1 MPATQRSSPPAKS
14 SPPIRNSGSR
24 SVSMASTNTSFS
36 LNPHSDRLRE
46 LAALIHPSRFAG
58 HLDERLSTATVL
70 QLQKSPRLQQRLA
83 ELLLS
88 SEELVSNGTDWGRD
102 VLLGHDPRRAAL
114 LAGSIWH
121 ARSVLKFVSRHDV
134 AILIENIGAEAHA
147 FAIRH
152 LSNAVATTSIDD
164 PQKLASQIEHDGCAC
179 LGAWLKDASE
189 LDRVRVLFRLPV
201 GTTAESPAAEHHN
214 SAGQLLSLVVA
225 HLATEEPA
233 A

>member
-1 MPATQRSSPPAKS
+1 
-14 SPPIRNSGSR
+14 
-24 SVSMASTNTSFS
+24 MASPDSNHSVD
-36 LNPHSDRLRE
+36 PHSHRLRE

-58 HLDERLSTATVL
+58 RLDGVLSAATVL
-70 QLQKSPRLQQRLA
+70 QLQKSPRLQQRLV
-83 ELLLS
+83 ELLLGN
-88 SEELVSNGTDWGRD
+88 ELVANGTDWGRD

-121 ARSVLKFVSRHDV
+121 ARAMLKLVSKHDV

-152 LSNAVATTSIDD
+152 SSSAVATTLIDD
-164 PQKLASQIEHDGCAC
+164 PQELSSQIEHDGCAC

-201 GTTAESPAAEHHN
+201 GTAAESPAAEHHK
-214 SAGQLLSLVVA
+214 SAGQLLPLVVA
-225 HLATEEPA
+225 HLAKEAPA

>member
-1 MPATQRSSPPAKS
+1 
-14 SPPIRNSGSR
+14 
-24 SVSMASTNTSFS
+24 MASTDQNHS
-36 LNPHSDRLRE
+36 LNPHSDRLGE
-46 LAALIHPSRFAG
+46 LAALIHPDRFAG
-58 HLDERLSTATVL
+58 HLDGLLSAATVL
-70 QLQKSPRLQQRLA
+70 QLQKTPRLQQRLV
-83 ELLLS
+83 ELLLGS
-88 SEELVSNGTDWGRD
+88 ELVSTGTDWGRD

-121 ARSVLKFVSRHDV
+121 ARSVLKLVSKHDV
-134 AILIENIGAEAHA
+134 AILIENIGVEAHA

-152 LSNAVATTSIDD
+152 ISSAVATTSIDD
-164 PQKLASQIEHDGCAC
+164 PQKLAIQIEHDGCAC

-189 LDRVRVLFRLPV
+189 LDRVRVLFRLPA

>member
-1 MPATQRSSPPAKS
+1 
-14 SPPIRNSGSR
+14 
-24 SVSMASTNTSFS
+24 MASTDQNHSLTS
-36 LNPHSDRLRE
+36 HSDRVRE
-46 LAALIHPSRFAG
+46 LAALIHPGRFAG
-58 HLDERLSTATVL
+58 QLDGLLSAATVL
-70 QLQKSPRLQQRLA
+70 QLQKTPRLQQRLV
-83 ELLLS
+83 ELLMGS
-88 SEELVSNGTDWGRD
+88 ELVSNGIAWGRD

-121 ARSVLKFVSRHDV
+121 ARSVLKLVSKPDV

-147 FAIRH
+147 FAVRH
-152 LSNAVATTSIDD
+152 LSSAVATTSIDD

-179 LGAWLKDASE
+179 LGAWLKDAKE

-214 SAGQLLSLVVA
+214 SAGELLSLVVA

>member
-1 MPATQRSSPPAKS
+1 
-14 SPPIRNSGSR
+14 
-24 SVSMASTNTSFS
+24 MASSDPNYS
-36 LNPHSDRLRE
+36 LNPRSDRLRG

-58 HLDERLSTATVL
+58 HLDGLLSPDTVL
-70 QLQKSPRLQQRLA
+70 QLQKTGRLQQRLV
-83 ELLLS
+83 ELLLGN
-88 SEELVSNGTDWGRD
+88 ELVSNGTDWGRD

-121 ARSVLKFVSRHDV
+121 ARSVLKFVSRQDV

-152 LSNAVATTSIDD
+152 LSSGVATTSIDD
-164 PQKLASQIEHDGCAC
+164 PQKLASQIEHDGYAC
-179 LGAWLKDASE
+179 LGAWLKETSK

-201 GTTAESPAAEHHN
+201 GTSAESPAAEHYN
-214 SAGQLLSLVVA
+214 SAGRLLTLVVA

>member
-1 MPATQRSSPPAKS
+1 
-14 SPPIRNSGSR
+14 
-24 SVSMASTNTSFS
+24 MASTDTNHS
-36 LNPHSDRLRE
+36 LNAHSDRLRE
-46 LAALIHPSRFAG
+46 LAALIHPGRFAG
-58 HLDERLSTATVL
+58 HLDGLLSAATVL
-70 QLQKSPRLQQRLA
+70 QLQKTPRLQQRLV
-83 ELLLS
+83 ELLMGS
-88 SEELVSNGTDWGRD
+88 ELVSNGTDWGRD

-121 ARSVLKFVSRHDV
+121 ARSVLKLVSKHDV

-152 LSNAVATTSIDD
+152 LSSAVATTSIDD

-179 LGAWLKDASE
+179 LGAWLKDVPE

-225 HLATEEPA
+225 HLATEKPA

>member
-1 MPATQRSSPPAKS
+1 MAFTDQNRS
-14 SPPIRNSGSR
+14 INSD
-24 SVSMASTNTSFS
+24 
-36 LNPHSDRLRE
+36 SDRLRE

-58 HLDERLSTATVL
+58 RLDGLLSAATVL
-70 QLQKSPRLQQRLA
+70 QLQKSPRLQQRLV
-83 ELLLS
+83 ELLLGS
-88 SEELVSNGTDWGRD
+88 ELVSNGGPWGRD
-102 VLLGHDPRRAAL
+102 LLLGQDPRRAAL

-121 ARSVLKFVSRHDV
+121 ARSVLKLVSRHDV
-134 AILIENIGAEAHA
+134 AILIENVGAEAHA

-152 LSNAVATTSIDD
+152 LSSAVATTSIGD
-164 PQKLASQIEHDGCAC
+164 PEKLASQIEHDGCAC
-179 LGAWLKDASE
+179 LGAWLSDASE

-201 GTTAESPAAEHHN
+201 GTAAESPAAEHHN

>member
-1 MPATQRSSPPAKS
+1 
-14 SPPIRNSGSR
+14 
-24 SVSMASTNTSFS
+24 MASTDPNYSF
-36 LNPHSDRLRE
+36 NPHSDRLRG
-46 LAALIHPSRFAG
+46 LAALIHPSRFAR
-58 HLDERLSTATVL
+58 HLDGPLSADTVL
-70 QLQKSPRLQQRLA
+70 RLQKTRRLQQRLV
-83 ELLLS
+83 ELLLGN
-88 SEELVSNGTDWGRD
+88 ELASNGIDWGRD
-102 VLLGHDPRRAAL
+102 VLLGHDPRTAAL

-121 ARSVLKFVSRHDV
+121 ARSVRKLVSRHDV

-152 LSNAVATTSIDD
+152 LSSAVATTSIDD

-214 SAGQLLSLVVA
+214 SAGQLLALVVA

>member
-1 MPATQRSSPPAKS
+1 
-14 SPPIRNSGSR
+14 
-24 SVSMASTNTSFS
+24 MASTDPNYS

-58 HLDERLSTATVL
+58 HLDGLVSAATVL
-70 QLQKSPRLQQRLA
+70 QLQKAPRLQQRLV
-83 ELLLS
+83 EFLLGS
-88 SEELVSNGTDWGRD
+88 ELVSNGIDWDRD

-121 ARSVLKFVSRHDV
+121 ARSVLKLVSRDDV

-152 LSNAVATTSIDD
+152 SSSAVATTSIDA

-189 LDRVRVLFRLPV
+189 LDRVRVLFRLPL
-201 GTTAESPAAEHHN
+201 GTSAESPAAEHYN
-214 SAGQLLSLVVA
+214 SAGPLLSLVVA

>member
-1 MPATQRSSPPAKS
+1 
-14 SPPIRNSGSR
+14 
-24 SVSMASTNTSFS
+24 MASTNPSYS
-36 LNPHSDRLRE
+36 LNPPSDRLRE

-58 HLDERLSTATVL
+58 HLDGLLSAATVL
-70 QLQKSPRLQQRLA
+70 QLQKSPRLQQRLV
-83 ELLLS
+83 ELLLGS
-88 SEELVSNGTDWGRD
+88 ELVSNGTDWGRD

-121 ARSVLKFVSRHDV
+121 ARSVLKLVSRHDV

-152 LSNAVATTSIDD
+152 LSSAVATTSIDD

>member
-1 MPATQRSSPPAKS
+1 
-14 SPPIRNSGSR
+14 
-24 SVSMASTNTSFS
+24 MASTDPNHS

-46 LAALIHPSRFAG
+46 LAALIHPGRFAG
-58 HLDERLSTATVL
+58 HLDGLLSAATVL
-70 QLQKSPRLQQRLA
+70 QLQKTPRLQQRLV
-83 ELLLS
+83 ELLLGS
-88 SEELVSNGTDWGRD
+88 ELVSNGADWGRD

-121 ARSVLKFVSRHDV
+121 ARSVIKLVSKHDV
-134 AILIENIGAEAHA
+134 TILIENIGAEAHA

-152 LSNAVATTSIDD
+152 LSSAVATTSIDD

-214 SAGQLLSLVVA
+214 SAGQVLSLVVA
-225 HLATEEPA
+225 HLAVEERA

>member
-1 MPATQRSSPPAKS
+1 
-14 SPPIRNSGSR
+14 
-24 SVSMASTNTSFS
+24 MASIDPNHS

-46 LAALIHPSRFAG
+46 LAALIHPGRFAG
-58 HLDERLSTATVL
+58 HLDGRLSSATVL
-70 QLQKSPRLQQRLA
+70 QLRKTPRLQQRLV
-83 ELLLS
+83 ELLMGS
-88 SEELVSNGTDWGRD
+88 ELVSNGTDWGRD

-121 ARSVLKFVSRHDV
+121 ARSVLKFVSKHDV
-134 AILIENIGAEAHA
+134 AVLIENIGAEAHA

-152 LSNAVATTSIDD
+152 LSSAVATASIDD
-164 PQKLASQIEHDGCAC
+164 PQKLARQIEHDGCAC

-201 GTTAESPAAEHHN
+201 GTTAEYPAAEHHN

-225 HLATEEPA
+225 HLASEEPA

>member
-1 MPATQRSSPPAKS
+1 
-14 SPPIRNSGSR
+14 
-24 SVSMASTNTSFS
+24 MASTDPNHS
-36 LNPHSDRLRE
+36 LTPHSDRVRE
-46 LAALIHPSRFAG
+46 LAALIHPGRFAG
-58 HLDERLSTATVL
+58 HLDGLLSAATVL
-70 QLQKSPRLQQRLA
+70 QLQKTPRLQQRLV
-83 ELLLS
+83 ELLMGS
-88 SEELVSNGTDWGRD
+88 ELVSNGTAWGRD

-121 ARSVLKFVSRHDV
+121 ARSVLKLVSKHDV

-147 FAIRH
+147 FAVRH
-152 LSNAVATTSIDD
+152 LSSAVATTSIDD

-179 LGAWLKDASE
+179 LGAWLKDATE
-189 LDRVRVLFRLPV
+189 LDRVRVLFRLPM

-214 SAGQLLSLVVA
+214 SAGELLSLVVA